1 MLRDTIVISVMAASF
16 TDILSL
22 FLSFLGI
29 YGLVLYLRYLIPRC
43 IIPSLSAL
51 LIETQQLLDRAEE
64 INAISPESGYR
75 AHLESYEDLQVCAAN
90 SSSHT
95 LT

>member
-1 MLRDTIVISVMAASF
+1 MAASF